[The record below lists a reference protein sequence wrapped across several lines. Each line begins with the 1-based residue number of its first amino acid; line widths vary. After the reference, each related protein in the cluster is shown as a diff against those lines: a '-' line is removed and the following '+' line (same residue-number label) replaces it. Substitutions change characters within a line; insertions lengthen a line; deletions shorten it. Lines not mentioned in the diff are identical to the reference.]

1 MPEMNGDEAAKIL
14 YKDEKLKNIPV
25 LSLSTS
31 REKESIDKNLF
42 KGNLIKPISQRNLLN
57 AIKPFIP
64 HKEEERKY
72 STNFSKIDSPLT
84 IFKKPLEEQKKV
96 ETIFAN

>member
-42 KGNLIKPISQRNLLN
+42 KETLLN
-57 AIKPFIP
+57 QY
-64 HKEEERKY
+64 HKETY
-72 STNFSKIDSPLT
+72 
-84 IFKKPLEEQKKV
+84 
-96 ETIFAN
+96 